1 MAASNLRFVRN
12 ASGLLGG
19 FALAATLLV
28 PAVALAGEV
37 KFGAE
42 PLETDDKGKL
52 TDAARSATVD
62 SIPSEPGEEVWHA
75 HVWAKIDKGGPGP
88 LYVEFFGKLP
98 GGKAYLTYRHEHGGY
113 QGEPYVNLDID
124 LEGNMGFNKGKTY
137 TVKVTQV
144 SSKGKD
150 LLLASSK
157 LTLAYTEPPEEAD
170 ESESEG
176 DEDQDTAAQDEL
188 DTLAGPDDPETGDEV
203 DDSGAPPAVAPK
215 EKGCSVDPNGFGA
228 PGVLILLALGAGLGR
243 RRRTSV

>member
-1 MAASNLRFVRN
+1 MAAPNLPFVRK

-28 PAVALAGEV
+28 PAAAFAGEV
-37 KFGAE
+37 KFGAD

-52 TDAARSATVD
+52 TDGGRSAAVD
-62 SIPSEPGEEVWHA
+62 SIASEPGEEVWHA

-88 LYVEFFGKLP
+88 LYIEFFGKLP
-98 GGKAYLTYRHEHGGY
+98 NGKPYLTYRHEHGGY
-113 QGEPYVNLDID
+113 QGEPYVSLDVE
-124 LEGNMGFNKGKTY
+124 LEGNQGFNKGKTY
-137 TVKVTQV
+137 NVKVTQV

-157 LTLAYTEPPEEAD
+157 LTLTYTEPPEED
-170 ESESEG
+170 EG
-176 DEDQDTAAQDEL
+176 DEGESDGDQDTAAQDEL
-188 DTLAGPDDPETGDEV
+188 DTLAGPDEPETGDAPET
-203 DDSGAPPAVAPK
+203 GGPPAVAPK

-243 RRRTSV
+243 RRRAE